1 MSDTWKI
8 ILSAL
13 AVFALAFILWLIPIL
28 RDGRR
33 LRRERKQA
41 AWRRGTRAR
50 NKEAYERMQKL
61 RAEVGAPVLD
71 LPEDDDTKTW
81 PVIPV
86 AK

>member
-1 MSDTWKI
+1 MSLELKI
-8 ILSAL
+8 VLSAIG
-13 AVFALAFILWLIPIL
+13 VFALALILWLIPIL